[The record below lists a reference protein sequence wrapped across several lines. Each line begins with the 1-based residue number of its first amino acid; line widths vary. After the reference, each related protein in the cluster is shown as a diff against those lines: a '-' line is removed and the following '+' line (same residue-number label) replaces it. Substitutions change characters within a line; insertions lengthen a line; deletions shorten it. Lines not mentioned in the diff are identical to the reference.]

1 MKDCGGFPGK
11 AVLERGGEEASG
23 GHRPRPHLD
32 EVKLLGPELLLG
44 AVAPVTLLGYVNE
57 KSQRPLPRGRF

>member
-1 MKDCGGFPGK
+1 M
-11 AVLERGGEEASG
+11 LERGGEEASG